1 MKRMAGLLVT
11 LMVAAVAA
19 RLCAD
24 VSIEDR
30 GSWPDTW
37 PKELEPLRAN
47 SRTIEGPLGGFLHY
61 EIPFAERDAFE
72 SAWTHL
78 LKVKSPQTPLVLMRG
93 PYTGTGAKKGSS
105 MKAGVLINSY
115 PSTRTAA
122 DAATPDAPAKDT
134 APESTITTTL
144 VLVVDGDVVDLNRI
158 PLPRSTHIQDERFK
172 NSGTTKR

>member
-115 PSTRTAA
+115 PSTRTTA